1 MIELENIL
9 KEALPTWKDKPEY
22 KDLFLDDPSYNGID
36 EFQDSGILLHFSV
49 KVAEK
54 DIFRAQ
60 RVLNGELKELFD
72 ANGIE
77 IPFPQVVVHKQQ
89 T

>member
-1 MIELENIL
+1 MSGAAASGTAGDGTAAAKAENASETGVVLADYPVAFTEGMTAAELVQ
-9 KEALPTWKDKPEY
+9 KA
-22 KDLFLDDPSYNGID
+22 
-36 EFQDSGILLHFSV
+36 
-49 KVAEK
+49 
-54 DIFRAQ
+54 
-60 RVLNGELKELFD
+60 FD